1 MRRHPALFLFLVVSL
16 LVVAAAAAASSRHVN
31 AVLSA
36 VGGSGVSGR
45 VELTAL
51 PKGGT
56 LITVVASGLRPG
68 TGYLSLYYDNGTCE
82 IEPYSPDD
90 VVGRY
95 TANAAGGATVTAK
108 VTDDLDE
115 IHSVSVRLASD
126 FSLQA
131 CAGVNP

>member
-1 MRRHPALFLFLVVSL
+1 MRRHLILFLVVCTAL
-16 LVVAAAAAASSRHVN
+16 VAAAAAGASERHVN
-31 AVLSA
+31 TDLAA
-36 VGGSGVSGR
+36 QGGSGVSGR

-56 LITVVASGLRPG
+56 LITVTATGLHPG
-68 TGYLSLYYDNGTCE
+68 TEYLSLYYDNGSCE
-82 IEPYSPDD
+82 LEPYSPDD

-95 TANAAGGATVTAK
+95 TANAAGTASVTAK

-115 IHSVSVRLASD
+115 IHSVSVRLAGD

-131 CAGVNP
+131 CAAVNQ